1 MSNICRT
8 SNAVKLTDKE
18 WVKQAKLKKM
28 LDDAS
33 SEMAKTRPTFPTIA
47 LEQHFAELNASP
59 GMKNVINRHL
69 GSQKDDVNATST
81 LQAPMSKSVVAFDM
95 NATTVFE
102 EDNDKGNVGDEG
114 QRSIRKERLRTE
126 TFDILVIGGGA
137 TGLGCALD
145 ASRRGYN
152 VAVIDRGDWAEGTSS
167 KSSNMHHGGVRYLQA
182 FVNNPEGAEEQLRV
196 VKNGLAEQQYLY
208 HCAPYLVK
216 PAPIMVPCYSEEEKS
231 NFGKLLAKYDE
242 LGADDPYPDSYWS
255 SKKETL
261 FRFPQLKPEGLE
273 GAWTYYDAEQD
284 DARMALLIALTAAE
298 AGCCTLNYTEV
309 TRLKKDEEGKVVG
322 AICHDAESLLNHDD
336 EEEHGIEE
344 FVVNAKVIINAT
356 GPFSDSI
363 RKMDSPTVAPIIKP
377 SAGTHIIL
385 PAHFAPVGTGMAILE
400 TSDGRA
406 MFYLP
411 WQGRTLIGTTDYLSP
426 LDKWPKPP
434 MSDVN
439 FILKEVNRFL
449 SQETSPAKE
458 SDVLAAWVG
467 IRPLAVG
474 TQTVTGT
481 AETEASDPNDDT
493 KEEDAAA
500 TKKVSREHIVSA
512 SPSGLTIAGG
522 KWTSYRHMAED
533 TIDFAV
539 SSGDLHPPPNNDYK
553 SSADNLINLVGCKGP
568 SNAPAEH
575 ISQANAAPFHHNV
588 VELLDQYHVDPV
600 TAEKLNESYGSNAKI
615 VCELAQNDKS
625 LRKRLS
631 HQYPWIMA
639 QVVYACRY
647 EHARTATDVLSRR
660 TRLAQVDVIA
670 AHNAT
675 PKVVRLM
682 AEELGWNGERRMV
695 EIQRTK
701 EFLES
706 CGLEMRMKHV
716 TTSRE
721 QQRLSLWNFK
731 YGGDE

>member
-1 MSNICRT
+1 M
-8 SNAVKLTDKE
+8 TDKE
-18 WVKQAKLKKM
+18 WLKKSKVTKM
-28 LDDAS
+28 LDAAS
-33 SEMAKTRPTFPTIA
+33 SELAKTRPAFPSVA
-47 LEQHFAELNASP
+47 LEQHFSEINASP
-59 GMKNVINRHL
+59 KVKSVIDRHL
-69 GSQKDDVNATST
+69 GQQGT
-81 LQAPMSKSVVAFDM
+81 SKSVTIREV
-95 NATTVFE
+95 
-102 EDNDKGNVGDEG
+102 DNKGQVGDG
-114 QRSIRKERLRTE
+114 GKRSRLKQRLRTE
-126 TFDILVIGGGA
+126 TFDMLIIGGGA

-182 FVNNPEGAEEQLRV
+182 FVNDPTGSEEQLRV

-208 HCAPYLVK
+208 HCAPYLVR
-216 PAPIMVPCYSEEEKS
+216 PAPIMVPCYSQEDKI
-231 NFGKLLAKYDE
+231 NFGKLLEKYDE

-255 SKKETL
+255 SKQETL
-261 FRFPQLKPEGLE
+261 FRFPQLEPKGLE
-273 GAWTYYDAEQD
+273 GSWTYYDAEQD
-284 DARMALLIALTAAE
+284 DARMALLMALAAE
-298 AGCCTLNYTEV
+298 EAGACTTNYIEV
-309 TRLKKDEEGKVVG
+309 TGFKKDEEGKIIGV
-322 AICHDAESLLNHDD
+322 ICHDADSLLNLNDGEDGKD
-336 EEEHGIEE
+336 EIEE
-344 FVVNAKVIINAT
+344 LVVNSKVIINAT

-363 RKMDSPTVAPIIKP
+363 RQMDSPTAAPIIKP

-385 PAHFAPVGTGMAILE
+385 PAHFSPIGTGMAILE

-439 FILKEVNRFL
+439 FILEEVNRFL
-449 SQETSPAKE
+449 SQDTSPAKE

-481 AETEASDPNDDT
+481 AETEASDPNAVDT
-493 KEEDAAA
+493 KKEEDVSA
-500 TKKVSREHIVSA
+500 TKKVSREHIVSE
-512 SPSGLTIAGG
+512 SPSGLITVAGG

-539 SSGDLHPPPNNDYK
+539 SSSNLHPPPNNYYK
-553 SSADNLINLVGCKGP
+553 SGADNLINLVGCKGP
-568 SNAPAEH
+568 SNEPAEL
-575 ISQANAAPFHHNV
+575 IQQANAAPFHNNI
-588 VELLDQYHVDPV
+588 VELLNQYHVDPA
-600 TAEKLNESYGSNAKI
+600 TAEKLNESYGSNAKN
-615 VCELAQNDKS
+615 VCELAKIDKS
-625 LRKRLS
+625 LRKRLA

-647 EHARTATDVLSRR
+647 EHARTVTDVLSRR

-682 AEELGWNGERRMV
+682 AEELGWDSERRLL
-695 EIQRTK
+695 EIQRTE
-701 EFLES
+701 EFLHS
-706 CGLEMRMKHV
+706 CGLEMRLKHV
-716 TTSRE
+716 EMSPE
-721 QQRLSLWNFK
+721 QQRLSMWNFK
-731 YGGDE
+731 HGGEE